1 MSVRVLIVDDHPA
14 IRSTMMDILKS
25 EGLEVEIAENGK
37 TALNLYSEK
46 EFAFV
51 LMDMQMPDIKG
62 IDTYRQMLTMPKKHA
77 EFIFISAFATPE
89 LEKKTKE
96 LGCIAFLHKPIRA
109 EEVIKLIRSKSLL
122 SVLIYI
128 SNEGFR
134 SKIIKNLQNENCNL
148 EIASD
153 FDEALI
159 LIRQIDYNYLIIDE
173 DSFSSEQD
181 RIKSSLQLSGSHTE
195 LILINED
202 KSTDEMKA
210 KILQT

>member
-1 MSVRVLIVDDHPA
+1 
-14 IRSTMMDILKS
+14 
-25 EGLEVEIAENGK
+25 
-37 TALNLYSEK
+37 
-46 EFAFV
+46 
-51 LMDMQMPDIKG
+51 
-62 IDTYRQMLTMPKKHA
+62 
-77 EFIFISAFATPE
+77 
-89 LEKKTKE
+89 
-96 LGCIAFLHKPIRA
+96 
-109 EEVIKLIRSKSLL
+109 
-122 SVLIYI
+122 VLIYI

-134 SKIIKNLQNENCNL
+134 SKIIMNLQNENCNL

-202 KSTDEMKA
+202 QSTDEMKA